1 MNKRKKG
8 LCQLL
13 ACVMVL
19 VMLVSLS
26 PVNVQ
31 AASKVKINKTKTT
44 MYVGTPKTLKITGTT
59 KKVTWKSSNK
69 KIATVSAKGK
79 VTPKKAGTVVITA
92 KVSGKKYKC
101 KVTVKKPCL
110 SATKK
115 TVKAGS
121 TYKLVLHGSKVK
133 KCSSTNKSIVTVKK
147 NGKNAVTVKAVKTGN
162 VKIKVQGTNGK
173 SYVCNIKATCSH
185 KWKEVKKWHK
195 PVTHKETKKVLVK
208 DAWDE
213 DVTTKEMH
221 WFCGGCGMDFTA
233 AGYTQDGDYI
243 TIHTSSCQGGCSY
256 YFYPVSVTKT
266 VHHDATYKDQEVTV
280 TDKEGYWEVT
290 GYKCSLCGV
299 TKKAH
304 QHNWVAVEHEAKV
317 KPAWTETIHTTE
329 THVVC
334 KKCGYDFTA
343 AGYGDEYE
351 FIAAHCIDVCDG
363 SNYGTKRVDVTKTI
377 DHPEEIIEAAYTSYK
392 CPTCGATKR

>member
-8 LCQLL
+8 FCQLL

-31 AASKVKINKTKTT
+31 AAGKVKINKTKTT

-92 KVSGKKYKC
+92 KVSGKNYKC
-101 KVTVKKPCL
+101 KVTVKKPYL

-121 TYKLVLHGSKVK
+121 TYKLVLHGTNVK
-133 KCSSTNKSIVTVKK
+133 KCSSTNKSIATVKK
-147 NGKNAVTVKAVKTGN
+147 NGKNAVTVKAVKPGN

-173 SYVCNIKATCSH
+173 SYVCNVKIKCAKHT
-185 KWKEVKKWHK
+185 WKKVTKHHDA
-195 PVTHKETKKVLVK
+195 VTHKETKSVKIK

-213 DVTTKEMH
+213 EVTTTEGH
-221 WFCGGCGMDFTA
+221 IFCGGCGMDFTA
-233 AGYTQDGDYI
+233 AGYTQEDDFII
-243 TIHTSSCQGGCSY
+243 THCLKCQGGSSSY
-256 YFYPVSVTKT
+256 GYPVEVTKT
-266 VHHDATYKDQEVTV
+266 VHHDAVYEDRTITV
-280 TDKEGYWEVT
+280 TDKE
-290 GYKCSLCGV
+290 
-299 TKKAH
+299 
-304 QHNWVAVEHEAKV
+304 
-317 KPAWTETIHTTE
+317 AWTEHWKECT
-329 THVVC
+329 
-334 KKCGYDFTA
+334 
-343 AGYGDEYE
+343 
-351 FIAAHCIDVCDG
+351 
-363 SNYGTKRVDVTKTI
+363 
-377 DHPEEIIEAAYTSYK
+377 
-392 CPTCGATKR
+392 TCGARQ

>member
-1 MNKRKKG
+1 MNQKRKG
-8 LCQLL
+8 LYQLL
-13 ACVMVL
+13 ACLMVL

-121 TYKLVLHGSKVK
+121 TYKLVLHGTNVK
-133 KCSSTNKSIVTVKK
+133 KCSSTNKSIATVKK

-173 SYVCNIKATCSH
+173 WVEESRILNMGFGHNHYIKLYYGADNLEIE
-185 KWKEVKKWHK
+185 KI
-195 PVTHKETKKVLVK
+195 VL
-208 DAWDE
+208 
-213 DVTTKEMH
+213 T
-221 WFCGGCGMDFTA
+221 
-233 AGYTQDGDYI
+233 
-243 TIHTSSCQGGCSY
+243 
-256 YFYPVSVTKT
+256 P
-266 VHHDATYKDQEVTV
+266 
-280 TDKEGYWEVT
+280 
-290 GYKCSLCGV
+290 
-299 TKKAH
+299 
-304 QHNWVAVEHEAKV
+304 N
-317 KPAWTETIHTTE
+317 
-329 THVVC
+329 
-334 KKCGYDFTA
+334 
-343 AGYGDEYE
+343 
-351 FIAAHCIDVCDG
+351 
-363 SNYGTKRVDVTKTI
+363 R
-377 DHPEEIIEAAYTSYK
+377 
-392 CPTCGATKR
+392 

>member
-13 ACVMVL
+13 ACMMVL

-26 PVNVQ
+26 SVNVQ

-101 KVTVKKPCL
+101 KVTVKKPYL

-121 TYKLVLHGSKVK
+121 TYKLVLHGTNVK
-133 KCSSTNKSIVTVKK
+133 KCSSTNKSIATVKK
-147 NGKNAVTVKAVKTGN
+147 KGKNAVTVKAVKTGN

-173 SYVCNIKATCSH
+173 SYVCNIKVTCSH

-213 DVTTKEMH
+213 KVTTTEDH
-221 WFCGGCGMDFTA
+221 AFCGGCDMDFTA
-233 AGYTQDGDYI
+233 AGYSMTNI
-243 TIHTSSCQGGCSY
+243 NIHISKCQGGTSWY
-256 YFYPVSVTKT
+256 SYPVPVSQTI
-266 VHHDATYKDQEVTV
+266 HHDATYKDQEVTV

-290 GYKCSLCGV
+290 GYKCSLCGA
-299 TKKAH
+299 TKKEH
-304 QHNWVAVEHEAKV
+304 QHNWVKVEHEAKV
-317 KPAWTETIHTTE
+317 KPAWREEVHTTE
-329 THVVC
+329 RHVVC
-334 KKCGYDFTA
+334 NGCGEDFYLTGHAGDYDYYDYHVTS
-343 AGYGDEYE
+343 
-351 FIAAHCIDVCDG
+351 VCH
-363 SNYGTKRVDVTKTI
+363 SSYSSKTVDVVSYV

-392 CPTCGATKR
+392 CSTCGATK

>member
-1 MNKRKKG
+1 M
-8 LCQLL
+8 
-13 ACVMVL
+13 MVL

-44 MYVGTPKTLKITGTT
+44 MYVGTPKTLKVTGTT

-92 KVSGKKYKC
+92 KVSGKNYKC

-121 TYKLVLHGSKVK
+121 TYKLLLHGSKVK

-147 NGKNAVTVKAVKTGN
+147 NGKNAVTVKAVKSGN

-173 SYVCNIKATCSH
+173 LYVCNIKVTCSH

-213 DVTTKEMH
+213 EKTTTVKH
-221 WFCGGCGMDFTA
+221 WFCGGCNMDFTV
-233 AGYTQDGDYI
+233 AGYSMDDI
-243 TIHTSSCQGGCSY
+243 TIHTNSCQGGCSY
-256 YFYPVSVTKT
+256 YFLYVPVTEI
-266 VHHDATYKDQEVTV
+266 VHHDAVYEDRTITV
-280 TDKEGYWEVT
+280 TDKE
-290 GYKCSLCGV
+290 
-299 TKKAH
+299 
-304 QHNWVAVEHEAKV
+304 
-317 KPAWTETIHTTE
+317 AWTEHWKECT
-329 THVVC
+329 
-334 KKCGYDFTA
+334 
-343 AGYGDEYE
+343 
-351 FIAAHCIDVCDG
+351 
-363 SNYGTKRVDVTKTI
+363 
-377 DHPEEIIEAAYTSYK
+377 
-392 CPTCGATKR
+392 TCGAIEK

>member
-1 MNKRKKG
+1 MNQKRKG
-8 LCQLL
+8 LYQLL
-13 ACVMVL
+13 ACLMVL

-121 TYKLVLHGSKVK
+121 TYKLVLHGTNVK
-133 KCSSTNKSIVTVKK
+133 KCSSTNKSIATVKK
-147 NGKNAVTVKAVKTGN
+147 KGKNAVTVKAVKTGN

-173 SYVCNIKATCSH
+173 SYVCNIKVTCSH

-213 DVTTKEMH
+213 EVITTEGH
-221 WFCGGCGMDFTA
+221 VFCGGCDMDFTA
-233 AGYTQDGDYI
+233 AGYSSSDDYI
-243 TIHTSSCQGGCSY
+243 IIHTQKCQGGCSY
-256 YFYPVSVTKT
+256 YLYPVDVTKT

-290 GYKCSLCGV
+290 GYKCSLCGA
-299 TKKAH
+299 TKKEH
-304 QHNWVAVEHEAKV
+304 QHNWVEVKHEAEV
-317 KPAWTETIHTTE
+317 KPAWREEVHTTE
-329 THVVC
+329 YHTFCGGCGEDMDATGHVDDYDYYNYHAR
-334 KKCGYDFTA
+334 KCQASY
-343 AGYGDEYE
+343 YSKP
-351 FIAAHCIDVCDG
+351 IDVV
-363 SNYGTKRVDVTKTI
+363 SYV
-377 DHPEEIIEAAYTSYK
+377 DHPKEVIKEAYTSYK
-392 CPTCGATKR
+392 CSTCGATK

>member
-121 TYKLVLHGSKVK
+121 TYKLVLHGTNVK
-133 KCSSTNKSIVTVKK
+133 KCSSTNKSIATVKK
-147 NGKNAVTVKAVKTGN
+147 KGKNAVTVKAVKPGN

-173 SYVCNIKATCSH
+173 SYVCNVKIKCAKHT
-185 KWKEVKKWHK
+185 WKDVTKHHDAI
-195 PVTHKETKKVLVK
+195 THKETKRVKIK

-213 DVTTKEMH
+213 EVTDTEYH
-221 WFCGGCGMDFTA
+221 LFCGGCGMDFTA
-233 AGYTQDGDYI
+233 AGYSSSDDYI
-243 TIHTSSCQGGCSY
+243 TLHTNSCKGGSSY
-256 YFYPVSVTKT
+256 YGYPVPETKT
-266 VHHDATYKDQEVTV
+266 VHHDAVYEDRTITV
-280 TDKEGYWEVT
+280 TDKE
-290 GYKCSLCGV
+290 
-299 TKKAH
+299 
-304 QHNWVAVEHEAKV
+304 
-317 KPAWTETIHTTE
+317 AW
-329 THVVC
+329 
-334 KKCGYDFTA
+334 
-343 AGYGDEYE
+343 DEYL
-351 FIAAHCIDVCDG
+351 
-363 SNYGTKRVDVTKTI
+363 
-377 DHPEEIIEAAYTSYK
+377 YTE
-392 CPTCGATKR
+392 CTTCGARK

>member
-13 ACVMVL
+13 ACAMVL

-121 TYKLVLHGSKVK
+121 TYKLVLHGTNVK
-133 KCSSTNKSIVTVKK
+133 KCSSTNKSIATVKK

-173 SYVCNIKATCSH
+173 LYVCNIKVTCSH

-213 DVTTKEMH
+213 EVTTEVKH
-221 WFCGGCGMDFTA
+221 WFCAGCGMDFTA

-256 YFYPVSVTKT
+256 YFQYVPVTET
-266 VHHDATYKDQEVTV
+266 VHHDAVYEDRTITV
-280 TDKEGYWEVT
+280 TDKE
-290 GYKCSLCGV
+290 
-299 TKKAH
+299 
-304 QHNWVAVEHEAKV
+304 
-317 KPAWTETIHTTE
+317 AWTE
-329 THVVC
+329 C
-334 KKCGYDFTA
+334 W
-343 AGYGDEYE
+343 
-351 FIAAHCIDVCDG
+351 
-363 SNYGTKRVDVTKTI
+363 
-377 DHPEEIIEAAYTSYK
+377 EECT
-392 CPTCGATKR
+392 TCGARK

>member
-8 LCQLL
+8 FCQLL

-31 AASKVKINKTKTT
+31 AAGKVKINKTKTT

-92 KVSGKKYKC
+92 KVSGKNYKC
-101 KVTVKKPCL
+101 KVTVKKPYL

-121 TYKLVLHGSKVK
+121 TYKLVLHGTNVK
-133 KCSSTNKSIVTVKK
+133 KCSSTNKSIATVKK
-147 NGKNAVTVKAVKTGN
+147 NGKNAVTVKAVKPGN

-173 SYVCNIKATCSH
+173 SYVCNVKIKCAKHT
-185 KWKEVKKWHK
+185 WKEFTKEH
-195 PVTHKETKKVLVK
+195 PAVTHKETVKIK

-213 DVTTKEMH
+213 KVTTTVRH
-221 WFCGGCGMDFTA
+221 WFCGGCDMDFTA
-233 AGYTQDGDYI
+233 AGYSPSDDYI
-243 TIHTSSCQGGCSY
+243 IIHTSSCQGGSSY
-256 YFYPVSVTKT
+256 YSDFVPVVETI
-266 VHHDATYKDQEVTV
+266 HHDAVYEDQTI
-280 TDKEGYWEVT
+280 TDKE
-290 GYKCSLCGV
+290 
-299 TKKAH
+299 
-304 QHNWVAVEHEAKV
+304 
-317 KPAWTETIHTTE
+317 AWTERW
-329 THVVC
+329 V
-334 KKCGYDFTA
+334 KCT
-343 AGYGDEYE
+343 
-351 FIAAHCIDVCDG
+351 
-363 SNYGTKRVDVTKTI
+363 
-377 DHPEEIIEAAYTSYK
+377 
-392 CPTCGATKR
+392 TCGARQ

>member
-13 ACVMVL
+13 ACLMVL
-19 VMLVSLS
+19 VMLISLS

-31 AASKVKINKTKTT
+31 AAGKVKINKTKTT

-92 KVSGKKYKC
+92 KVSGKNYKC

-121 TYKLVLHGSKVK
+121 TYKLVLHGTNVK
-133 KCSSTNKSIVTVKK
+133 KCSSTNKSIATVKK

-173 SYVCNIKATCSH
+173 SYVCNVKIKCAKHT
-185 KWKEVKKWHK
+185 WVKH
-195 PVTHKETKKVLVK
+195 PAITHDVIKKVLVK
-208 DAWDE
+208 EAWDE
-213 DVTTKEMH
+213 EITTTEGH
-221 WFCGGCGMDFTA
+221 SFCSGCGMDFTI
-233 AGYTQDGDYI
+233 AGYSDAKI
-243 TIHTSSCQGGCSY
+243 TTHINKCQGGSSEY
-256 YFYPVSVTKT
+256 LDDVPVTKT
-266 VHHDATYKDQEVTV
+266 VHHDAVYEDRTITV
-280 TDKEGYWEVT
+280 TDKEAWE
-290 GYKCSLCGV
+290 
-299 TKKAH
+299 
-304 QHNWVAVEHEAKV
+304 E
-317 KPAWTETIHTTE
+317 
-329 THVVC
+329 
-334 KKCGYDFTA
+334 
-343 AGYGDEYE
+343 
-351 FIAAHCIDVCDG
+351 CI
-363 SNYGTKRVDVTKTI
+363 S
-377 DHPEEIIEAAYTSYK
+377 
-392 CPTCGATKR
+392 CGAIRK

>member
-13 ACVMVL
+13 ACMMVL
-19 VMLVSLS
+19 VMMISLS

-44 MYVGTPKTLKITGTT
+44 MYVGTPKTLKVTGTT

-92 KVSGKKYKC
+92 KVSGKNYKC
-101 KVTVKKPCL
+101 KVTVKKPYL

-121 TYKLVLHGSKVK
+121 TYKLVLHGTNVK
-133 KCSSTNKSIVTVKK
+133 KCSSTNKSIATVKK

-173 SYVCNIKATCSH
+173 SYVCNVKIKCAKHT
-185 KWKEVKKWHK
+185 WVKH
-195 PVTHKETKKVLVK
+195 PAETHQETKRVKVK

-213 DVTTKEMH
+213 EVTDTVYH
-221 WFCGGCGMDFTA
+221 WFCAGCNIDLTA
-233 AGYTQDGDYI
+233 AGCSMDDI
-243 TIHTSSCQGGCSY
+243 IIHTRSCQGGSSY
-256 YFYPVSVTKT
+256 YGQDVQVTKI
-266 VHHDATYKDQEVTV
+266 VPHDAVYEDQTITV
-280 TDKEGYWEVT
+280 TDKEAWEECT
-290 GYKCSLCGV
+290 
-299 TKKAH
+299 
-304 QHNWVAVEHEAKV
+304 
-317 KPAWTETIHTTE
+317 
-329 THVVC
+329 
-334 KKCGYDFTA
+334 
-343 AGYGDEYE
+343 
-351 FIAAHCIDVCDG
+351 
-363 SNYGTKRVDVTKTI
+363 
-377 DHPEEIIEAAYTSYK
+377 
-392 CPTCGATKR
+392 TCGAIRK

>member
-1 MNKRKKG
+1 MNQKRKG
-8 LCQLL
+8 LYQLL
-13 ACVMVL
+13 ACLMVL

-121 TYKLVLHGSKVK
+121 TYKLVLHGTNVK
-133 KCSSTNKSIVTVKK
+133 KCSSTNKSIATVKK

-162 VKIKVQGTNGK
+162 VKIRVRGTNGK
-173 SYVCNIKATCSH
+173 LYICN
-185 KWKEVKKWHK
+185 VKVK
-195 PVTHKETKKVLVK
+195 PVTEKPTTE
-208 DAWDE
+208 E
-213 DVTTKEMH
+213 PVTTE
-221 WFCGGCGMDFTA
+221 
-233 AGYTQDGDYI
+233 
-243 TIHTSSCQGGCSY
+243 
-256 YFYPVSVTKT
+256 
-266 VHHDATYKDQEVTV
+266 
-280 TDKEGYWEVT
+280 
-290 GYKCSLCGV
+290 
-299 TKKAH
+299 H
-304 QHNWVAVEHEAKV
+304 QHNWVEVEHEAKV
-317 KPAWTETIHTTE
+317 KPAWREEVHTTE
-329 THVVC
+329 RHVVC
-334 KKCGYDFTA
+334 NGCGEDFYLTGHAGDYDYYDYHVTS
-343 AGYGDEYE
+343 
-351 FIAAHCIDVCDG
+351 VCH
-363 SNYGTKRVDVTKTI
+363 SSYSSKTVDVVSYV

-392 CPTCGATKR
+392 CSTCGATK

>member
-1 MNKRKKG
+1 MNQKRKG

-44 MYVGTPKTLKITGTT
+44 MYVGTPKILKVTGTT

-92 KVSGKKYKC
+92 KVSGKNYKC
-101 KVTVKKPCL
+101 KVTVKKPYL

-121 TYKLVLHGSKVK
+121 TYKLVLHGTNVK
-133 KCSSTNKSIVTVKK
+133 KCSSTNKSIATVKK

-173 SYVCNIKATCSH
+173 SYVCNVKIKCAKHT
-185 KWKEVKKWHK
+185 WKRVTKHHDAITHTDTKSVKI
-195 PVTHKETKKVLVK
+195 K

-213 DVTTKEMH
+213 EVTTTEYHDFCDGCEMDLTIKY
-221 WFCGGCGMDFTA
+221 GSVDNEDF
-233 AGYTQDGDYI
+233 I
-243 TIHTSSCQGGCSY
+243 SHISSCQGGSSY
-256 YFYPVSVTKT
+256 YSYPVSITTKK
-266 VHHDATYKDQEVTV
+266 HHDPIYEDQTVTI
-280 TDKEGYWEVT
+280 TDKE
-290 GYKCSLCGV
+290 
-299 TKKAH
+299 
-304 QHNWVAVEHEAKV
+304 
-317 KPAWTETIHTTE
+317 AW
-329 THVVC
+329 
-334 KKCGYDFTA
+334 
-343 AGYGDEYE
+343 DEYL
-351 FIAAHCIDVCDG
+351 
-363 SNYGTKRVDVTKTI
+363 
-377 DHPEEIIEAAYTSYK
+377 YTE
-392 CPTCGATKR
+392 CTTCGARQ

>member
-13 ACVMVL
+13 ACMMVL
-19 VMLVSLS
+19 VMMISLS

-44 MYVGTPKTLKITGTT
+44 MYVGTPKTLKVTGTT

-121 TYKLVLHGSKVK
+121 TYKLVLHGTNVK
-133 KCSSTNKSIVTVKK
+133 KCSSTNKSIATVKK

-173 SYVCNIKATCSH
+173 SYVCNVKIKCAKHT
-185 KWKEVKKWHK
+185 WKDVTKHHDA
-195 PVTHKETKKVLVK
+195 VTHDVTKKVLVK
-208 DAWDE
+208 EAWDE
-213 DVTTKEMH
+213 EKTSTVRH
-221 WFCGGCGMDFTA
+221 WFCGGCDMDFTA
-233 AGYTQDGDYI
+233 AGYSQSDDYI
-243 TIHTSSCQGGCSY
+243 SIHTRSCKGGSSY
-256 YFYPVSVTKT
+256 YFQYVPVTET
-266 VHHDATYKDQEVTV
+266 VHHDAVYEDRTITV
-280 TDKEGYWEVT
+280 TDKE
-290 GYKCSLCGV
+290 
-299 TKKAH
+299 
-304 QHNWVAVEHEAKV
+304 
-317 KPAWTETIHTTE
+317 AWTEHWKECT
-329 THVVC
+329 
-334 KKCGYDFTA
+334 
-343 AGYGDEYE
+343 
-351 FIAAHCIDVCDG
+351 
-363 SNYGTKRVDVTKTI
+363 
-377 DHPEEIIEAAYTSYK
+377 
-392 CPTCGATKR
+392 TCGAIEK

>member
-1 MNKRKKG
+1 MNQKRKG
-8 LCQLL
+8 LYQLL
-13 ACVMVL
+13 ACLMVL

-121 TYKLVLHGSKVK
+121 TYKLVLHGTNVK
-133 KCSSTNKSIVTVKK
+133 KCSSTNKSIATVKK
-147 NGKNAVTVKAVKTGN
+147 NGKNAVKVKAVKPGN

-173 SYVCNIKATCSH
+173 SYVCNVKIKCAKHT
-185 KWKEVKKWHK
+185 WVKH
-195 PVTHKETKKVLVK
+195 PAETHKETKSVKIK

-213 DVTTKEMH
+213 EKTTTEGH
-221 WFCGGCGMDFTA
+221 VFCGGCYMDLTA
-233 AGYTQDGDYI
+233 AGYISVEEIGSHVDN
-243 TIHTSSCQGGCSY
+243 CKGGSSY
-256 YFYPVSVTKT
+256 YFDDVPVTKT
-266 VHHDATYKDQEVTV
+266 VHHDAVYEDRIITV
-280 TDKEGYWEVT
+280 TDKE
-290 GYKCSLCGV
+290 
-299 TKKAH
+299 
-304 QHNWVAVEHEAKV
+304 
-317 KPAWTETIHTTE
+317 AWTEHW
-329 THVVC
+329 
-334 KKCGYDFTA
+334 
-343 AGYGDEYE
+343 
-351 FIAAHCIDVCDG
+351 
-363 SNYGTKRVDVTKTI
+363 
-377 DHPEEIIEAAYTSYK
+377 EECT
-392 CPTCGATKR
+392 TCGAIRK

>member
-13 ACVMVL
+13 ACMMVL

-69 KIATVSAKGK
+69 KIAIVSAKGK

-121 TYKLVLHGSKVK
+121 TYKLVLHGTNVK
-133 KCSSTNKSIVTVKK
+133 KCSSTNKSIATVKK

-173 SYVCNIKATCSH
+173 SYLCNVKIKCAKHT
-185 KWKEVKKWHK
+185 WKEC
-195 PVTHKETKKVLVK
+195 TKKHPAETHDVTKRVLVK
-208 DAWDE
+208 EAWDE
-213 DVTTKEMH
+213 EKTTEVRH
-221 WFCGGCGMDFTA
+221 LFCSGCYMDLTA
-233 AGYTQDGDYI
+233 AGFSKDDI
-243 TIHTSSCQGGCSY
+243 TIHVLDCRSSY
-256 YFYPVSVTKT
+256 YLDYVPVVETI
-266 VHHDATYKDQEVTV
+266 HHDAVYEDQTITV
-280 TDKEGYWEVT
+280 TDKE
-290 GYKCSLCGV
+290 
-299 TKKAH
+299 
-304 QHNWVAVEHEAKV
+304 
-317 KPAWTETIHTTE
+317 AWTEHWKECT
-329 THVVC
+329 
-334 KKCGYDFTA
+334 
-343 AGYGDEYE
+343 
-351 FIAAHCIDVCDG
+351 
-363 SNYGTKRVDVTKTI
+363 
-377 DHPEEIIEAAYTSYK
+377 
-392 CPTCGATKR
+392 TCGAIEK

>member
-13 ACVMVL
+13 ACAMVL

-92 KVSGKKYKC
+92 KVSGKNYKC

-121 TYKLVLHGSKVK
+121 TYKLVLHGTNVK
-133 KCSSTNKSIVTVKK
+133 KCSSTNKSIATVKK

-173 SYVCNIKATCSH
+173 LYVCNVKIKCAKHT
-185 KWKEVKKWHK
+185 WKECTKDH
-195 PVTHKETKKVLVK
+195 PAVTHQVTKRVKVK

-213 DVTTKEMH
+213 KVTTTEGH
-221 WFCGGCGMDFTA
+221 IFCGGCDMDFTA
-233 AGYTQDGDYI
+233 AGYSSSDDYI
-243 TIHTSSCQGGCSY
+243 ITHCLKCRSSSY
-256 YFYPVSVTKT
+256 DYPVTVTKT
-266 VHHDATYKDQEVTV
+266 VHHDAVYEDRTITV
-280 TDKEGYWEVT
+280 TDKE
-290 GYKCSLCGV
+290 
-299 TKKAH
+299 
-304 QHNWVAVEHEAKV
+304 
-317 KPAWTETIHTTE
+317 AWTEHWKECT
-329 THVVC
+329 
-334 KKCGYDFTA
+334 
-343 AGYGDEYE
+343 
-351 FIAAHCIDVCDG
+351 
-363 SNYGTKRVDVTKTI
+363 
-377 DHPEEIIEAAYTSYK
+377 
-392 CPTCGATKR
+392 TCGAIEK

>member
-8 LCQLL
+8 VCQLL

-44 MYVGTPKTLKITGTT
+44 MYVGTPKTLKVTGTT

-121 TYKLVLHGSKVK
+121 TYKLVLHGTNVK
-133 KCSSTNKSIVTVKK
+133 KCSSTNKSIATVKK
-147 NGKNAVTVKAVKTGN
+147 TSKNTVTVKAVKTGN

-173 SYVCNIKATCSH
+173 LYVCNIKVTCSH

-213 DVTTKEMH
+213 KVTTKEMH
-221 WFCGGCGMDFTA
+221 AFCSGCEEDLT
-233 AGYTQDGDYI
+233 DKSDEYI
-243 TIHTSSCQGGCSY
+243 VTHILDCQGGTSWY
-256 YFYPVSVTKT
+256 SYPVSVTKT
-266 VHHDATYKDQEVTV
+266 VHHDAIYKDQEVTV

-290 GYKCSLCGV
+290 GYKCSLCGA
-299 TKKAH
+299 TKKS
-304 QHNWVAVEHEAKV
+304 
-317 KPAWTETIHTTE
+317 I
-329 THVVC
+329 
-334 KKCGYDFTA
+334 
-343 AGYGDEYE
+343 
-351 FIAAHCIDVCDG
+351 
-363 SNYGTKRVDVTKTI
+363 S
-377 DHPEEIIEAAYTSYK
+377 II
-392 CPTCGATKR
+392 G

>member
-1 MNKRKKG
+1 MNQKRKG
-8 LCQLL
+8 LYQLL
-13 ACVMVL
+13 ACLMVL

-121 TYKLVLHGSKVK
+121 TYKLVLHGTNVK
-133 KCSSTNKSIVTVKK
+133 KCSSTNKSIATVKK

-173 SYVCNIKATCSH
+173 SYVCNVKIKCAKHT
-185 KWKEVKKWHK
+185 WKECTRKH
-195 PVTHKETKKVLVK
+195 PAETHDVTKRVLVK
-208 DAWDE
+208 EAWDE
-213 DVTTKEMH
+213 EKTSTVKH
-221 WFCGGCGMDFTA
+221 VFCGGCDMDLTA
-233 AGYTQDGDYI
+233 AGCLSVKDI
-243 TIHTSSCQGGCSY
+243 IAHTDNCNGGSSY
-256 YFYPVSVTKT
+256 YTYPVPVVET
-266 VHHDATYKDQEVTV
+266 VHHDAVYEDRTITV
-280 TDKEGYWEVT
+280 TDKE
-290 GYKCSLCGV
+290 
-299 TKKAH
+299 
-304 QHNWVAVEHEAKV
+304 
-317 KPAWTETIHTTE
+317 AWTEHWQE
-329 THVVC
+329 C
-334 KKCGYDFTA
+334 
-343 AGYGDEYE
+343 
-351 FIAAHCIDVCDG
+351 
-363 SNYGTKRVDVTKTI
+363 
-377 DHPEEIIEAAYTSYK
+377 TS
-392 CPTCGATKR
+392 CGAIRK

>member
-13 ACVMVL
+13 ACMMVL
-19 VMLVSLS
+19 VMMISLS

-121 TYKLVLHGSKVK
+121 TYKLVLHGTNVK
-133 KCSSTNKSIVTVKK
+133 KCSSTNKSIATVKK

-173 SYVCNIKATCSH
+173 SYVCNVKIKCAKHT
-185 KWKEVKKWHK
+185 WKDVTKHHDA
-195 PVTHKETKKVLVK
+195 VTHKETKSVKVK

-213 DVTTKEMH
+213 EKTTEVKH
-221 WFCGGCGMDFTA
+221 WFCGGCYMDLTA
-233 AGYTQDGDYI
+233 AGYVSVEEIGSHVDN
-243 TIHTSSCQGGCSY
+243 CKGGSSY
-256 YFYPVSVTKT
+256 YVQYVPVTET
-266 VHHDATYKDQEVTV
+266 VHHDAVYEDRTIKV
-280 TDKEGYWEVT
+280 TDKE
-290 GYKCSLCGV
+290 
-299 TKKAH
+299 
-304 QHNWVAVEHEAKV
+304 
-317 KPAWTETIHTTE
+317 AWTEHWRE
-329 THVVC
+329 C
-334 KKCGYDFTA
+334 
-343 AGYGDEYE
+343 
-351 FIAAHCIDVCDG
+351 
-363 SNYGTKRVDVTKTI
+363 
-377 DHPEEIIEAAYTSYK
+377 TS
-392 CPTCGATKR
+392 CGAIRK

>member
-19 VMLVSLS
+19 IMLVSLS

-44 MYVGTPKTLKITGTT
+44 MYVGTPKTLKVTGTT

-92 KVSGKKYKC
+92 KVSGKNYKC
-101 KVTVKKPCL
+101 KVTVKKPYL

-121 TYKLVLHGSKVK
+121 TYKLVLHGTNVK
-133 KCSSTNKSIVTVKK
+133 KCSSTNKSIATVKK

-173 SYVCNIKATCSH
+173 SYVCNVKIKCAKHT
-185 KWKEVKKWHK
+185 WKKH
-195 PVTHKETKKVLVK
+195 PAVTHKENVKVK

-213 DVTTKEMH
+213 EKTTEVKH
-221 WFCGGCGMDFTA
+221 WFCGGCNMDFTA
-233 AGYTQDGDYI
+233 AGYSMDNI
-243 TIHTSSCQGGCSY
+243 TIHTDSCKGGSSY
-256 YFYPVSVTKT
+256 YFLYVPVTET
-266 VHHDATYKDQEVTV
+266 VHHDAVYEDRTITV
-280 TDKEGYWEVT
+280 TDKEAWE
-290 GYKCSLCGV
+290 
-299 TKKAH
+299 
-304 QHNWVAVEHEAKV
+304 E
-317 KPAWTETIHTTE
+317 
-329 THVVC
+329 
-334 KKCGYDFTA
+334 
-343 AGYGDEYE
+343 
-351 FIAAHCIDVCDG
+351 CI
-363 SNYGTKRVDVTKTI
+363 S
-377 DHPEEIIEAAYTSYK
+377 
-392 CPTCGATKR
+392 CGAIRK

>member
-13 ACVMVL
+13 ACIMVL
-19 VMLVSLS
+19 VMMISLS

-121 TYKLVLHGSKVK
+121 TYKLVLHGTNVK
-133 KCSSTNKSIVTVKK
+133 KCSSTNKSIATVKK
-147 NGKNAVTVKAVKTGN
+147 NGKNAVTVKTVKTGN

-173 SYVCNIKATCSH
+173 SYVCNVKIKCAKHT
-185 KWKEVKKWHK
+185 WKECTKEH
-195 PVTHKETKKVLVK
+195 PAVTHDETKRVLVK
-208 DAWDE
+208 EAWDE
-213 DVTTKEMH
+213 EITDSVRH

-233 AGYTQDGDYI
+233 AGCSIDDI
-243 TIHTSSCQGGCSY
+243 TIHVLECQGGCNY
-256 YFYPVSVTKT
+256 YDKFVPVIKT
-266 VHHDATYKDQEVTV
+266 VHHDAVYEDRTITV
-280 TDKEGYWEVT
+280 TDKE
-290 GYKCSLCGV
+290 
-299 TKKAH
+299 
-304 QHNWVAVEHEAKV
+304 
-317 KPAWTETIHTTE
+317 AWTEHWRECT
-329 THVVC
+329 
-334 KKCGYDFTA
+334 
-343 AGYGDEYE
+343 
-351 FIAAHCIDVCDG
+351 
-363 SNYGTKRVDVTKTI
+363 
-377 DHPEEIIEAAYTSYK
+377 
-392 CPTCGATKR
+392 TCGAIEK

>member
-31 AASKVKINKTKTT
+31 AASKVKINKTQTT

-121 TYKLVLHGSKVK
+121 TYKLVLHGTNAK
-133 KCSSTNKSIVTVKK
+133 KCSSTNKSIATVKK

-173 SYVCNIKATCSH
+173 SYVCNVKIKCDKHT
-185 KWKEVKKWHK
+185 WKKIYKHHDA
-195 PVTHKETKKVLVK
+195 VTHTETKKVLIK
-208 DAWDE
+208 EAWDE
-213 DVTTKEMH
+213 DVTTTETHLFCNNCDLDLTIAYEGTGSLMNDH
-221 WFCGGCGMDFTA
+221 LLTCGGGT
-233 AGYTQDGDYI
+233 
-243 TIHTSSCQGGCSY
+243 GCYS
-256 YFYPVSVTKT
+256 YPVSVTTKK
-266 VHHDATYKDQEVTV
+266 HHDPIYENQIITV
-280 TDKEGYWEVT
+280 TDKE
-290 GYKCSLCGV
+290 
-299 TKKAH
+299 
-304 QHNWVAVEHEAKV
+304 
-317 KPAWTETIHTTE
+317 AW
-329 THVVC
+329 
-334 KKCGYDFTA
+334 
-343 AGYGDEYE
+343 DEYL
-351 FIAAHCIDVCDG
+351 
-363 SNYGTKRVDVTKTI
+363 
-377 DHPEEIIEAAYTSYK
+377 YTE
-392 CPTCGATKR
+392 CTTCGARK